1 MVMNPDDLLK
11 SLKQIQKGVRPSPV
25 AKTTTTTSPLGWKT
39 PTLKSGTTKAVGDV
53 ATTAAST
60 GPSGLK
66 GAALKVAAKTVGTV
80 FKPLIV
86 LDTPR
91 RAVISGIR
99 ETVDA
104 LDSDPNTTA
113 SWNDFKK
120 QTSDPVY
127 GFGTAFPMKGWA
139 GRAIGFVGDVALD
152 PITYATLGGA
162 VPAKAVVKGAYTAAG
177 KELTTRAALGGIK
190 NVTGRQGR
198 AALAKL
204 AKERLQTLVVNGKK
218 LTQSEINELVKDIA
232 ARGKSAMPGF
242 LKDDI
247 GIKGPGI
254 YYFGSRVKVPG
265 SGVVGDLLE
274 RGLTSTRL
282 ALVSNKF
289 KANPGQYV
297 QRLFTPDGT
306 FQAIP
311 VEPNT
316 IRNFRIGLA
325 NGTLSP
331 EQASMATEVLAA
343 ADVERL
349 AIADATEKATQGTMD
364 IVGDPKAERFKTSF
378 HNEIERGT
386 PPPLGDERYPLYQ
399 KIKNFFDTYG
409 NDIEMDAISTDP
421 DFPFRSREN
430 YFPHMESDQA
440 IKDRLQMGD
449 EAFDRQ
455 LGIERTI
462 SERQKLGSSF
472 RQRRFKAG
480 DIFFGHRL
488 KEEDLFIDRLNQMA
502 RNPGDELNP
511 FTKEK
516 FKAINYDYYETD
528 VVRVVEKYARQ
539 YANTKGYFAF
549 VNYLKQN
556 GPDFMQQLSRVVP
569 FEPDAAGSKAMVLP
583 KQLSDIGAKTSE
595 IVTRAEKAATQSA
608 TAVPVSVEPLRGAN
622 EMYKRLLEKIGRIK
636 NEGGIL
642 VPGGGIVRD
651 AYNLD
656 PIAIKRKALDE
667 LSEETGLAV
676 SELNK
681 ILEGSKTYVY
691 ETIVDEAVGGRNVV
705 GVLNGKTI
713 TIKEILAENP
723 GMSLDEIKNII
734 KREQVALMQSPTVG
748 TINAPAPAV
757 VAPSPALLVDETAP
771 PAAAV
776 LLSDIEPSMNEL
788 KTFIDNFASNFETL
802 PHVVVNMQE
811 TFNRLNAD
819 FVQMTRNAT
828 VEPEQLEKFADDM
841 AKFNRDNLGAFRM
854 NNDIPKKPVSEAVYP
869 KWYNESN
876 ERFNNIVGAVNGDN
890 KSAEKLNESLDY
902 LKVRIEAKLGE
913 TLPEEPKGRLVRGIS
928 GSKVTP
934 EMQAKI
940 SKSILE
946 EEKTIRSKRLNV
958 VSKIVQRWNAAREAV
973 DKANQ
978 VGVVSSKKVFPG
990 QAQLESGP
998 VKSFNTLND
1007 FQVID
1012 QVFTPD
1018 QRVAR
1023 AVEAGFEVENLVH
1036 FNESLIELKD
1046 YADEIKAANI
1056 GLSVTDEQ
1064 IVEVVTRHAR
1074 PLWRNATSALNKVE
1088 SQRLG
1093 LQTLRQ
1099 NGAIDVDVAVK
1110 QIDNIMGEIDTVG
1123 KFLRSNYKLDAFVDP
1138 KNVNKRNIVSLKDPS
1153 SSKITTRDIETYFN
1167 IQLGDAINNG
1177 VLNIKAQKY
1186 KTRIEFLE
1194 DSSKLGQDVKE
1205 VLFPVNKT
1213 KTFKQLSAEVESQP
1227 AVIKHN
1233 KEYKQGPVSVVQKQ
1247 RKTELEG
1254 LPNTMVR
1261 EFVGYLK
1268 NQKNRAEKFR
1278 ERIKN
1283 NIAPKAAAAQK
1294 DLDEFD
1300 IVHQEAI
1307 IGWTNDV
1314 LQALNPRVSPRQR
1327 TVPGYSIDGPLI
1339 EGYLRA
1345 KVRQHF
1351 PAQIGFYE
1359 EFVQENKTAFDF
1371 LASLAVADKTGPMT
1385 DFDFRI
1391 GIAMLQK
1398 EYIKQKGTG
1407 VFRQNAFTQIIE
1419 QFDNAGRPGIFSKPI
1434 DVTYEQF
1441 FDVVTHTLGVK
1452 FIDDVN
1458 LAVAPTRF
1466 DLMEKVA
1473 RQNEYASRLLSKAIV
1488 AEQEYLTAT
1497 PNNVFAKLRNQPLQ
1511 PKTIAEPTTNF
1522 GFRAKQIAMEESDF
1536 YPFAKSQEKRA
1547 NTLLAL
1553 KDLDADKI
1561 DWTLGGRTQ
1570 LMMKGQPFSIS
1581 PEKWALI
1588 VNTKNLSG
1596 LPGDEIDYILSWL
1609 REDNVK
1615 QIVLGEDFAKLG
1627 PNISDEEMLSRFV
1640 NHVYE
1645 TQPQAVASDIAK
1657 NSRAQ
1662 SINSVWN
1669 KADASKYLI
1678 EIDRLKQINRANAAA
1693 QQAQDPVRA
1702 IDSIVS
1708 ESQSLSKRRVEESVN
1723 IRQWADGYGTDTDDV
1738 LKELVETKK
1747 RMEEQF
1753 LSEFEPY
1760 TEATRPQRKL
1770 TGTGKPDEEYVR
1782 LKLQDV
1788 PESVLNGPLN
1798 ELNEYVF
1805 NLTGQAYGLIERFNL
1820 RVDALDGLFKATP
1833 DEVAQLSEQ
1842 RLLKEIEVL
1851 QTLKRNKI
1859 DTKATKGKI
1868 DDLIRQRRRILDTR
1882 DPQAAKDAAE
1892 AIAKDR
1898 AEMGPDWRNNL
1909 LSKPEQ
1915 AAMRQ
1920 QIDQI
1925 VNPVPDPEFIGAER
1939 IGEIGERF
1947 YQRAAEG
1954 PAGAAV
1960 IGEGTSPQMYQ
1971 QRLPDYETRYEYNPD
1986 TSYDQQPFKYG
1997 KPSTDLPLAEQRVTI
2012 TPQEIEETIRA
2023 NEMKTLAHNFDLLTQ
2038 NVSNQVKQAKL
2049 NSAPKGNAAKVAA
2062 DVNIVDTA
2070 ALEQIENAKQAL
2082 KNAQK
2087 TGAPTPTEDVLINI
2101 GVQQAE
2107 ILNTVADLPTETV
2120 EARVMDG
2127 LSGNMKP
2134 VSVVNAD
2141 GSVTQIPVPDAS
2153 TIVQQTLRDG
2163 WVRLSEYF
2171 PNIAVT
2177 KEFKE
2182 LWDNAKYLEDPRVI
2196 KELTRYIGGFT
2207 KFHKAYATL
2216 TPGFHIRNVIGNSF
2230 QYILAGGK
2238 IENLKPASKIYFDW
2252 ISAYKKGSTW
2262 EEFVGALDEV
2272 DRAAADTARN
2282 AMLGSGGG
2290 IYGDLFH
2297 EVIRGNKVYDNRVTR
2312 FSRKYGQMSD
2322 NMSRFILG
2330 FDSAKQ
2336 GMDAGTAAA
2345 RVRKFYFDYED
2356 LSQADR
2362 LMKQF
2367 IPFWIWSSRN
2377 LPLQLENM
2385 WLNPKPYAIYNS
2397 FVRNIRDKEAEEYQ
2411 PLPSFLQEV
2420 EAFQLPGVDAYA
2432 APDLNFTRIQQ
2443 QLSQLANPKKFGT
2456 NLNPVFRLPVEQVI
2470 GQNLYNDK
2478 AIESTQDRLMNLLQG
2493 LVVPVATG
2501 DRLLNS
2507 YGDAKI
2513 NAWLGFFGSPIR
2525 KRKAE

>member
-11 SLKQIQKGVRPSPV
+11 SLKQIQKGVRSSPV
-25 AKTTTTTSPLGWKT
+25 AKTTTTTTPSGWKT
-39 PTLKSGTTKAVGDV
+39 PTIKSAATKAVGDV
-53 ATTAAST
+53 ATTTAST

-80 FKPLIV
+80 LKPLIV

-113 SWNDFKK
+113 SWSDFKK

-162 VPAKAVVKGAYTAAG
+162 VPAKAVLKGTLTAAG
-177 KELTTRAALGGIK
+177 KPMLTREALGGIK
-190 NVTGRQGR
+190 NITGRQGR

-204 AKERLQTLVVNGKK
+204 SKDRLQTLVVNGKK
-218 LTQSEINELVKDIA
+218 LTQSEINGIVKDVA

-297 QRLFTPDGT
+297 QKLFTPDGT

-316 IRNFRIGLA
+316 VRNFRIGLA

-331 EQASMATEVLAA
+331 EQASMATEVLAG
-343 ADVERL
+343 ADFERL
-349 AIADATEKATQGTMD
+349 AIAKATEDVTQGTMD
-364 IVGDPKAERFKTSF
+364 IVGDPKAQRFKTSF

-386 PPPLGDERYPLYQ
+386 PPQLGDERYPLYQ
-399 KIKNFFDTYG
+399 KIKNFFDTYA
-409 NDIEMDAISTDP
+409 DDVEMDAIELDP
-421 DFPFRSREN
+421 DFPFRKKEN
-430 YFPHMESDQA
+430 YFPHMESDEA

-449 EAFDRQ
+449 EAFDKQ
-455 LGIERTI
+455 LGIERVM

-488 KEEDLFIDRLNQMA
+488 KEEDLFIDRMNEMA
-502 RNPGDELNP
+502 RKPGDELNP

-516 FKAINYDYYETD
+516 FKPINYDYYETD

-549 VNYLKQN
+549 VRYLKQN
-556 GPDFMQQLSRVVP
+556 GPDFMAQLSRVVP
-569 FEPDAAGSKAMVLP
+569 FEPDAAGSKAMLLP
-583 KQLSDIGAKTSE
+583 KQLSDIGTKTGE
-595 IVTRAEKAATQSA
+595 IVTKAEKAATQSA
-608 TAVPVSVEPLRGAN
+608 TAVPVSVAP
-622 EMYKRLLEKIGRIK
+622 
-636 NEGGIL
+636 
-642 VPGGGIVRD
+642 
-651 AYNLD
+651 
-656 PIAIKRKALDE
+656 
-667 LSEETGLAV
+667 
-676 SELNK
+676 
-681 ILEGSKTYVY
+681 
-691 ETIVDEAVGGRNVV
+691 TIVPA
-705 GVLNGKTI
+705 T
-713 TIKEILAENP
+713 
-723 GMSLDEIKNII
+723 
-734 KREQVALMQSPTVG
+734 
-748 TINAPAPAV
+748 PAPAI

-788 KTFIDNFASNFETL
+788 KTFIDNFANNFETL
-802 PHVVVNMQE
+802 PHVVINMQE

-854 NNDIPKKPVSEAVYP
+854 NNDIPKKPISEAVYP
-869 KWYNESN
+869 KWYNENN
-876 ERFNNIVGAVNGDN
+876 ERFNNIVGAVNGD
-890 KSAEKLNESLDY
+890 SGAAEKLNESFDY

-913 TLPEEPKGRLVRGIS
+913 TMPEEPKGKLVRGIS

-934 EMQAKI
+934 EIRKKMSQ
-940 SKSILE
+940 SILD
-946 EEKTIRSKRLNV
+946 EEKRVRQGRLNV
-958 VSKIVQRWNAAREAV
+958 VSKIVQRWNSAKEAV

-990 QAQLESGP
+990 QAQVESGP
-998 VKSFNTLND
+998 VKSFNTLNN

-1046 YADEIKAANI
+1046 YADQIKATNI

-1074 PLWRNATSALNKVE
+1074 PLWRNATSALNRVE
-1088 SQRLG
+1088 TQRLG
-1093 LQTLRQ
+1093 LLTLRQ
-1099 NGAIDVDVAVK
+1099 NGVIDVDEAIK
-1110 QIDNIMGEIDTVG
+1110 QIDNIVGEKDAVG
-1123 KFLRSNYKLDAFVDP
+1123 KLLRSNYKLDAFVDP
-1138 KNVNKRNIVSLKDPS
+1138 KEVNKRNIVSLKDPS
-1153 SSKITTRDIETYFN
+1153 SPKATQRDIELYLKL
-1167 IQLGDAINNG
+1167 QLGSGIENG
-1177 VLNIKAQKY
+1177 ILDIKAQKY

-1213 KTFKQLSAEVESQP
+1213 KTFKQLSAEVEGQP
-1227 AVIKHN
+1227 AVVKHN
-1233 KEYKQGPVSVVQKQ
+1233 KEYKEGPVSAVQKQ
-1247 RKTELEG
+1247 RKTELDG
-1254 LPNTMVR
+1254 LPKTMVTD
-1261 EFVGYLK
+1261 FVSYLK
-1268 NQKNRAEKFR
+1268 NQKSRAEKFR

-1294 DLDEFD
+1294 DLDEFNA
-1300 IVHQEAI
+1300 IHEEAI

-1314 LQALNPRVSPRQR
+1314 LLALSPSVSPRQR
-1327 TVPGYSIDGPLI
+1327 SIILGDVIDGPLI

-1345 KVRQHF
+1345 KVREHF

-1371 LASLAVADKTGPMT
+1371 LASLAVNDKTGPMT

-1391 GIAMLQK
+1391 GVAMLQK

-1407 VFRQNAFTQIIE
+1407 VFRQNVFTQIIE
-1419 QFDNAGRPGIFSKPI
+1419 QFDSAGRPGVFSKPI
-1434 DVTYEQF
+1434 DITYEQF

-1452 FIDDVN
+1452 FMDDVN

-1497 PNNVFAKLRNQPLQ
+1497 PNNVFAKFRNQPLQ
-1511 PKTIAEPTTNF
+1511 PKTISEPTTNF

-1553 KDLDADKI
+1553 KDLDADKV

-1570 LMMKGQPFSIS
+1570 LVMKGQPFSVS

-1588 VNTKNLSG
+1588 INTKNLSG

-1609 REDNVK
+1609 RDDNVK

-1627 PNISDEEMLSRFV
+1627 SNISDEEMLSRFV
-1640 NHVYE
+1640 NHVYK
-1645 TQPQAVASDIAK
+1645 TQPQAVASDAARG
-1657 NSRAQ
+1657 SRAQ
-1662 SINSVWN
+1662 SINSVWG
-1669 KADASKYLI
+1669 KSDASKYLI
-1678 EIDRLKQINRANAAA
+1678 EIDRLKQINQANAAA
-1693 QQAQDPVRA
+1693 QQAQDPVRV

-1708 ESQSLSKRRVEESVN
+1708 ESQSLSRRRVEEVVN
-1723 IRQWADGYGTDTDDV
+1723 VRQWADGYGTDTDDV

-1747 RMEEQF
+1747 QMEEQF
-1753 LSEFEPY
+1753 LREFEPY
-1760 TEATRPQRKL
+1760 TEINRPQRKSSVSAA
-1770 TGTGKPDEEYVR
+1770 GPDEEYLR
-1782 LKLQDV
+1782 LRLQDV
-1788 PESVLNGPLN
+1788 PESVLNGPLD
-1798 ELNEYVF
+1798 ELNQYMF

-1820 RVDALDGLFKATP
+1820 RIDALDGLFTATP

-1882 DPQAAKDAAE
+1882 DPQAAEDAAE

-1920 QIDQI
+1920 QVDRM
-1925 VNPVPDPEFIGAER
+1925 VSPVSDPEFIGAER
-1939 IGEIGERF
+1939 VGEIGDRF
-1947 YQRAAEG
+1947 YERATEG
-1954 PAGAAV
+1954 PAGRNV

-1971 QRLPDYETRYEYNPD
+1971 QRLPDYEIRYEYNPD
-1986 TSYDQQPFKYG
+1986 VNYDQQPFKYG
-1997 KPSTDLPLAEQRVTI
+1997 KPSTEPPLAEQRVVI
-2012 TPQEIEETIRA
+2012 TPQEIEETIQA
-2023 NEMKTLAHNFDLLTQ
+2023 NESKTFAHNFNLLTQ
-2038 NVSNQVKQAKL
+2038 NISSQVKQAKL

-2082 KNAQK
+2082 KSAQK

-2101 GVQQAE
+2101 GIQQAE

-2120 EARVMDG
+2120 EARLMDG

-2141 GSVTQIPVPDAS
+2141 GSVTEIPVPDAA
-2153 TIVQQTLRDG
+2153 TIVQQTLQDG

-2216 TPGFHIRNVIGNSF
+2216 TPGFHVRNIIGNSF

-2262 EEFVGALDEV
+2262 EEFVGGLDEI
-2272 DRAAADTARN
+2272 DRVAADTARN

-2297 EVIRGNKVYDNRVTR
+2297 EVIRGNKIYDNRVTR

-2336 GMDAGTAAA
+2336 GMDAGTATA

-2367 IPFWIWSSRN
+2367 VPFWIWSSRN

-2420 EAFQLPGVDAYA
+2420 EAFQLPGVGAYA

-2478 AIESTQDRLMNLLQG
+2478 AIESTQDRLVNLLQG

-2513 NAWLGFFGSPIR
+2513 NAWLGFFGSPVR

>member
-1 MVMNPDDLLK
+1 MNPDDLLK

-25 AKTTTTTSPLGWKT
+25 AKTTTTTSPSGWKT
-39 PTLKSGTTKAVGDV
+39 PTLKSGATKAVGDV
-53 ATTAAST
+53 ATTTAST
-60 GPSGLK
+60 EPSGLK

-80 FKPLIV
+80 LKPLIV

-204 AKERLQTLVVNGKK
+204 SKERLQTLVVNGKK
-218 LTQSEINELVKDIA
+218 LTQGEINGIVKDVA

-289 KANPGQYV
+289 KASPGQYV

-343 ADVERL
+343 ADIERL

-488 KEEDLFIDRLNQMA
+488 KEEDLFIDRMNQMA

-608 TAVPVSVEPLRGAN
+608 TAVPVSVTP
-622 EMYKRLLEKIGRIK
+622 
-636 NEGGIL
+636 
-642 VPGGGIVRD
+642 
-651 AYNLD
+651 
-656 PIAIKRKALDE
+656 
-667 LSEETGLAV
+667 
-676 SELNK
+676 
-681 ILEGSKTYVY
+681 
-691 ETIVDEAVGGRNVV
+691 TIV
-705 GVLNGKTI
+705 
-713 TIKEILAENP
+713 
-723 GMSLDEIKNII
+723 
-734 KREQVALMQSPTVG
+734 PT
-748 TINAPAPAV
+748 APAPAV

-802 PHVVVNMQE
+802 PHVVINMQE

-876 ERFNNIVGAVNGDN
+876 ERFDNIVGAVNGDN
-890 KSAEKLNESLDY
+890 KSAEKLNDSLDY

-913 TLPEEPKGRLVRGIS
+913 TLPEESKGRLVRGIS

-940 SKSILE
+940 SKSILD
-946 EEKTIRSKRLNV
+946 EEKAVRSKRLNV
-958 VSKIVQRWNAAREAV
+958 VSKIVQRWNAAKEAV
-973 DKANQ
+973 DKASQ

-998 VKSFNTLND
+998 VKSFNALND

-1099 NGAIDVDVAVK
+1099 NGAIDVDEAVK
-1110 QIDNIMGEIDTVG
+1110 QINNIMGEIDVVG

-1153 SSKITTRDIETYFN
+1153 SSKITTRDIETYFK
-1167 IQLGDAINNG
+1167 IQLGDAINTG
-1177 VLNIKAQKY
+1177 VLDIKAQKY

-1268 NQKNRAEKFR
+1268 NQKSRAEKFR

-1283 NIAPKAAAAQK
+1283 SIAPKAAAAQK

-1300 IVHQEAI
+1300 LIHQEAI
-1307 IGWTNDV
+1307 IGWTDDV
-1314 LQALNPRVSPRQR
+1314 LQALNPRISPRQR
-1327 TVPGYSIDGPLI
+1327 VVPGYFIDGPLI

-1391 GIAMLQK
+1391 GVAMLQK

-1419 QFDNAGRPGIFSKPI
+1419 QFDSAGRPGIFSKPI

-1570 LMMKGQPFSIS
+1570 LVMKGQPFSIS

-1615 QIVLGEDFAKLG
+1615 QIVLGKDFAKLG

-1669 KADASKYLI
+1669 KADASKYLV

-1708 ESQSLSKRRVEESVN
+1708 ESQYLSKRRVEESVN

-1747 RMEEQF
+1747 QMEEQF

-1782 LKLQDV
+1782 LRLQDV

-1798 ELNEYVF
+1798 ELNDYMF

-1820 RVDALDGLFKATP
+1820 RVDALDGLFRATP

-1925 VNPVPDPEFIGAER
+1925 VNPVSDPEFIGAER

-1971 QRLPDYETRYEYNPD
+1971 QRLPDYEIRYEYNPD

-2062 DVNIVDTA
+2062 DVNVVDTA

-2127 LSGNMKP
+2127 LSGNIKP

-2153 TIVQQTLRDG
+2153 TMVQQTLRDG

-2216 TPGFHIRNVIGNSF
+2216 TPGFHIRNIIGNSF

-2297 EVIRGNKVYDNRVTR
+2297 EVIRGNKIYDNRVTR

>member
-25 AKTTTTTSPLGWKT
+25 AKTTTTASSSGWKT
-39 PTLKSGTTKAVGDV
+39 PTIKSATTKAVGDV

-80 FKPLIV
+80 LKPLIV

-120 QTSDPVY
+120 QSLDPVY

-162 VPAKAVVKGAYTAAG
+162 VPAKAVLKGTLTAAG
-177 KELTTRAALGGIK
+177 KPMLTREALGGIK

-204 AKERLQTLVVNGKK
+204 SKERLQTLVVNGKK
-218 LTQSEINELVKDIA
+218 LTQGEINGIVKDVA

-247 GIKGPGI
+247 GIRGPGI
-254 YYFGSRVKVPG
+254 YYFGSRVKLPG

-297 QRLFTPDGT
+297 QKLFTPDGT

-349 AIADATEKATQGTMD
+349 AIADATEKVTQGTMD
-364 IVGDPKAERFKTSF
+364 IVGDPKAQRFKTSF

-386 PPPLGDERYPLYQ
+386 PPQLGDERYPLYQ

-409 NDIEMDAISTDP
+409 NDVEVDAINTDP
-421 DFPFRSREN
+421 DFPFRSRQN

-472 RQRRFKAG
+472 RQRRFRAG

-488 KEEDLFIDRLNQMA
+488 KEEDLFIDRMNQMA

-556 GPDFMQQLSRVVP
+556 GPDFMAQLSRVVP

-608 TAVPVSVEPLRGAN
+608 TAVPVSVEP
-622 EMYKRLLEKIGRIK
+622 
-636 NEGGIL
+636 
-642 VPGGGIVRD
+642 
-651 AYNLD
+651 
-656 PIAIKRKALDE
+656 
-667 LSEETGLAV
+667 
-676 SELNK
+676 
-681 ILEGSKTYVY
+681 
-691 ETIVDEAVGGRNVV
+691 TI
-705 GVLNGKTI
+705 I
-713 TIKEILAENP
+713 
-723 GMSLDEIKNII
+723 
-734 KREQVALMQSPTVG
+734 PT
-748 TINAPAPAV
+748 TPAPAII
-757 VAPSPALLVDETAP
+757 APSPALLVDETAP

-854 NNDIPKKPVSEAVYP
+854 NNDIPKKPISEAVYP
-869 KWYNESN
+869 RWYNESN
-876 ERFNNIVGAVNGDN
+876 ERFDNIVGAVNGDN
-890 KSAEKLNESLDY
+890 KSAEKLNDSLGY

-913 TLPEEPKGRLVRGIS
+913 RLPEERKGKLIRGIS

-934 EMQAKI
+934 EMKLKI
-940 SKSILE
+940 SKSMVDE
-946 EEKTIRSKRLNV
+946 EEDIRGKRLNV
-958 VSKIVQRWNAAREAV
+958 VSKIVQRWNAATEAV
-973 DKANQ
+973 DKASQ

-990 QAQLESGP
+990 QAQVESGP
-998 VKSFNTLND
+998 VKSFDALND

-1046 YADEIKAANI
+1046 YADQIKATNI

-1074 PLWRNATSALNKVE
+1074 PLWRNATFALNKVE

-1099 NGAIDVDVAVK
+1099 NSAINVDEAVK
-1110 QIDNIMGEIDTVG
+1110 QIDNIMGEADAVG
-1123 KFLRSNYKLDAFVDP
+1123 KLLRSNYKLDAFVDP

-1167 IQLGDAINNG
+1167 MQLGDAINNG

-1247 RKTELEG
+1247 RKTELDG

-1268 NQKNRAEKFR
+1268 NQKSRAEKFR

-1283 NIAPKAAAAQK
+1283 SIAPKAAAAQK

-1300 IVHQEAI
+1300 LIHQEAI

-1314 LQALNPRVSPRQR
+1314 LQALNPSVSPRQR
-1327 TVPGYSIDGPLI
+1327 TVPGYYIDGPLI

-1407 VFRQNAFTQIIE
+1407 VFKQNAFTQIIE
-1419 QFDNAGRPGIFSKPI
+1419 QFDSAGRPGVFSKPI

-1488 AEQEYLTAT
+1488 AEREYLTAT

-1511 PKTIAEPTTNF
+1511 PKTIVEPTTNF
-1522 GFRAKQIAMEESDF
+1522 GYRAKQIAMEESDF

-1645 TQPQAVASDIAK
+1645 TQPQAVASDVAK

-1662 SINSVWN
+1662 SINSVWG

-1760 TEATRPQRKL
+1760 TEITRPQRKL
-1770 TGTGKPDEEYVR
+1770 TGTNKPDEEYVR
-1782 LKLQDV
+1782 LRLQDV
-1788 PESVLNGPLN
+1788 PESVLNGPLD
-1798 ELNEYVF
+1798 ELNQYMF

-1820 RVDALDGLFKATP
+1820 RVDALDGLFRATP
-1833 DEVAQLSEQ
+1833 DEVSQLSEQ

-1868 DDLIRQRRRILDTR
+1868 DGLIRQRRRILDTR
-1882 DPQAAKDAAE
+1882 DPQAARDAAE

-1925 VNPVPDPEFIGAER
+1925 VSPVSDPEFIGAER

-1947 YQRAAEG
+1947 YERATEG

-1971 QRLPDYETRYEYNPD
+1971 QRLPDYEIRYEYNPD

-1997 KPSTDLPLAEQRVTI
+1997 KPSTDLPLAEQRVSI
-2012 TPQEIEETIRA
+2012 TPQEIEETIQA
-2023 NEMKTLAHNFDLLTQ
+2023 NEAKTLAHNFDLLTQ
-2038 NVSNQVKQAKL
+2038 SVSNQVKQAKL

-2062 DVNIVDTA
+2062 DVNVVDTA

-2120 EARVMDG
+2120 EARLMDG

-2216 TPGFHIRNVIGNSF
+2216 TPGFHIRNIIGNSF

-2262 EEFVGALDEV
+2262 EEFVGGLDEV
-2272 DRAAADTARN
+2272 DRVAADTARN

-2336 GMDAGTAAA
+2336 GMDAGTATA

-2397 FVRNIRDKEAEEYQ
+2397 FVRNIRDKEAEEYE

-2420 EAFQLPGVDAYA
+2420 EAFQLPGVGAYA

-2478 AIESTQDRLMNLLQG
+2478 AIESTQDRLVNLLQG

>member
-25 AKTTTTTSPLGWKT
+25 AKTTTPTTPSGWKT
-39 PTLKSGTTKAVGDV
+39 PTIKSTTTKAVGDV

-80 FKPLIV
+80 LKPLIV

-120 QTSDPVY
+120 QSLDPVY

-139 GRAIGFVGDVALD
+139 GRAIGFVGDVLLD
-152 PITYATLGGA
+152 PVTYATLGGA
-162 VPAKAVVKGAYTAAG
+162 VPAKAVLKGTLTAAG
-177 KELTTRAALGGIK
+177 KPMLTREALGGIK

-204 AKERLQTLVVNGKK
+204 SKDRLQTLVVNGKK
-218 LTQSEINELVKDIA
+218 LTQNEINGIVKDVA

-254 YYFGSRVKVPG
+254 YYFGSRVKLPG

-274 RGLTSTRL
+274 RGLTSSRL

-289 KANPGQYV
+289 KASPGQYV
-297 QRLFTPDGT
+297 QKLFTPDGT
-306 FQAIP
+306 FQAVPI
-311 VEPNT
+311 EPNA

-331 EQASMATEVLAA
+331 EQASMATEVLAG
-343 ADVERL
+343 ADFERL
-349 AIADATEKATQGTMD
+349 AIAGATENVTQGTMD
-364 IVGDPKAERFKTSF
+364 IVGDPKAQRFKTSF

-386 PPPLGDERYPLYQ
+386 PPQLGDERYPLYQ
-399 KIKNFFDTYG
+399 KIKNFFDTYA
-409 NDIEMDAISTDP
+409 DDVERDAVELDP
-421 DFPFRSREN
+421 DFPFRKKEN

-449 EAFDRQ
+449 EAFDKQ
-455 LGIERTI
+455 LGIERAI

-472 RQRRFKAG
+472 RQRRFRAG
-480 DIFFGHRL
+480 DIFFGYRL
-488 KEEDLFIDRLNQMA
+488 KEEDLFIDRMNQMA
-502 RNPGDELNP
+502 RSPGDELNP

-516 FKAINYDYYETD
+516 FKPINYDYYETD

-549 VNYLKQN
+549 VRYLKQN
-556 GPDFMQQLSRVVP
+556 GPDFMAQLSRVVP
-569 FEPDAAGSKAMVLP
+569 FEPDAAGSKAMLLP
-583 KQLSDIGAKTSE
+583 KQLSDIGAKTGE
-595 IVTRAEKAATQSA
+595 IVTKAEKAATQSA
-608 TAVPVSVEPLRGAN
+608 TAVPVSVAP
-622 EMYKRLLEKIGRIK
+622 
-636 NEGGIL
+636 
-642 VPGGGIVRD
+642 
-651 AYNLD
+651 
-656 PIAIKRKALDE
+656 
-667 LSEETGLAV
+667 
-676 SELNK
+676 
-681 ILEGSKTYVY
+681 
-691 ETIVDEAVGGRNVV
+691 TIVPA
-705 GVLNGKTI
+705 
-713 TIKEILAENP
+713 
-723 GMSLDEIKNII
+723 
-734 KREQVALMQSPTVG
+734 
-748 TINAPAPAV
+748 APAPAIV
-757 VAPSPALLVDETAP
+757 VPSPALLVDETAP

-802 PHVVVNMQE
+802 PHVVINMQE

-854 NNDIPKKPVSEAVYP
+854 NNDIPKKPISEAVYP

-890 KSAEKLNESLDY
+890 KSAEKLNDSLDY

-913 TLPEEPKGRLVRGIS
+913 TLPEESKGKLVRGIS

-946 EEKTIRSKRLNV
+946 EEKGVRRKRLDV
-958 VSKIVQRWNAAREAV
+958 VSKIVQRWNAAKEAV

-990 QAQLESGP
+990 QAQAESGP
-998 VKSFNTLND
+998 VKSFNALND

-1046 YADEIKAANI
+1046 YADQIKATNI

-1074 PLWRNATSALNKVE
+1074 PLWRNATSALNRVE
-1088 SQRLG
+1088 TQRLG

-1099 NGAIDVDVAVK
+1099 NGAINIDEAIK
-1110 QIDNIMGEIDTVG
+1110 QIDNIVGEKDAVG
-1123 KFLRSNYKLDAFVDP
+1123 KLLRSNYKLDAFVDP
-1138 KNVNKRNIVSLKDPS
+1138 KQVNKRNIASLKDPS
-1153 SSKITTRDIETYFN
+1153 SPKVTQQDIDLYFN
-1167 IQLGDAINNG
+1167 IQLGNSINNG

-1213 KTFKQLSAEVESQP
+1213 KTFKQLSTEVEGQP
-1227 AVIKHN
+1227 IVIKHN

-1247 RKTELEG
+1247 RKTELDG
-1254 LPNTMVR
+1254 LPNTMVK

-1268 NQKNRAEKFR
+1268 NQKSRAEKFR

-1294 DLDEFD
+1294 DLDEFN
-1300 IVHQEAI
+1300 IIHEEAI
-1307 IGWTNDV
+1307 IGWKNDV
-1314 LQALNPRVSPRQR
+1314 LFALNPNISPGSR
-1327 TVPGYSIDGPLI
+1327 TIPGYVIDGPLI

-1345 KVRQHF
+1345 KVREHF
-1351 PAQIGFYE
+1351 PTQIGFYE
-1359 EFVQENKTAFDF
+1359 DFVQENKTAFDF
-1371 LASLAVADKTGPMT
+1371 LASLAVNDKTGPMT

-1407 VFRQNAFTQIIE
+1407 VFRQNVFTRIIE
-1419 QFDNAGRPGIFSKPI
+1419 QFETTTKPVN
-1434 DVTYEQF
+1434 VTYEQF
-1441 FDVVTHTLGVK
+1441 FDVVTQTLGIK
-1452 FIDDVN
+1452 LMDDVN
-1458 LAVAPTRF
+1458 LAVASTRF
-1466 DLMEKVA
+1466 DLIEKVA

-1497 PNNVFAKLRNQPLQ
+1497 PNNVFAKFRNQPLQ
-1511 PKTIAEPTTNF
+1511 PKTISEPTTNF

-1553 KDLDADKI
+1553 KDLDADKV

-1570 LMMKGQPFSIS
+1570 LTAKGQPFSIS

-1609 REDNVK
+1609 RDNNVK

-1627 PNISDEEMLSRFV
+1627 SNISDEEMLSRFV

-1645 TQPQAVASDIAK
+1645 TQPQAVASDAAR

-1662 SINSVWN
+1662 SINSVWG

-1678 EIDRLKQINRANAAA
+1678 EIDRLKQINRTNAAT
-1693 QQAQDPVRA
+1693 QQAQDPVRV

-1708 ESQSLSKRRVEESVN
+1708 ESQSLSKRRAEEIVN
-1723 IRQWADGYGTDTDDV
+1723 VRQWADGYGANTDDV
-1738 LKELVETKK
+1738 LKELVEQKR

-1760 TEATRPQRKL
+1760 TQINRPQRKSSVSAA
-1770 TGTGKPDEEYVR
+1770 GPDEEYLR
-1782 LKLQDV
+1782 LRLLDV
-1788 PESVLNGPLN
+1788 PESVLNGSLD
-1798 ELNEYVF
+1798 ELNQYMF
-1805 NLTGQAYGLIERFNL
+1805 NLTGQVYGLIERFNL
-1820 RVDALDGLFKATP
+1820 RVDALDGLFKASP

-1851 QTLKRNKI
+1851 QTLKQNKI

-1868 DDLIRQRRRILDTR
+1868 NDLLRQRRRILDTR
-1882 DPQAAKDAAE
+1882 DPQAAQDAAE

-1909 LSKPEQ
+1909 LGKPEQ

-1920 QIDQI
+1920 QVDRMVSPISE
-1925 VNPVPDPEFIGAER
+1925 PEFVGSER
-1939 IGEIGERF
+1939 VGEIGDRF
-1947 YQRAAEG
+1947 YERATEG
-1954 PAGAAV
+1954 PAGRNV
-1960 IGEGTSPQMYQ
+1960 VGEGTAAQMYQ
-1971 QRLPDYETRYEYNPD
+1971 QRLPNYEIRYEYNPD
-1986 TSYDQQPFKYG
+1986 VNYDQQPFKYG
-1997 KPSTDLPLAEQRVTI
+1997 KPSTEPPLAEQRVVI
-2012 TPQEIEETIRA
+2012 TPQEIEETIQA
-2023 NEMKTLAHNFDLLTQ
+2023 NETKILAHNFNLLTQ
-2038 NVSNQVKQAKL
+2038 DISNQVKQAKL

-2062 DVNIVDTA
+2062 DVNVVDTA

-2120 EARVMDG
+2120 EARLMDG

-2141 GSVTQIPVPDAS
+2141 GSITEIPVPDAA

-2182 LWDNAKYLEDPRVI
+2182 LWDNAKYLEDPRVV

-2216 TPGFHIRNVIGNSF
+2216 TPGFHIRNIIGNSF

-2262 EEFVGALDEV
+2262 EEFVGGLNELDRV
-2272 DRAAADTARN
+2272 AADTARN

-2336 GMDAGTAAA
+2336 GMDAGTATA

-2420 EAFQLPGVDAYA
+2420 EAFQLPGVGAYA

-2478 AIESTQDRLMNLLQG
+2478 AIESTQDRLVNLLQG

>member
-11 SLKQIQKGVRPSPV
+11 SLKQIQKGVRPSSV
-25 AKTTTTTSPLGWKT
+25 VKTTTTTSPSGWKL
-39 PTLKSGTTKAVGDV
+39 PNIKSGTTTVAGDV
-53 ATTAAST
+53 SGTIEPVKS
-60 GPSGLK
+60 SGLK
-66 GAALKVAAKTVGTV
+66 GAALNVAAKTVGTV
-80 FKPLIV
+80 LKPLIFI
-86 LDTPR
+86 DTPR

-120 QTSDPVY
+120 QTSDSSY

-152 PITYATLGGA
+152 PLTYATLGGA
-162 VPAKAVVKGAYTAAG
+162 VPAKAVVKGAFTAAG
-177 KELTTRAALGGIK
+177 KPLLTREALGGIK
-190 NVTGRQGR
+190 NITGRQGR

-204 AKERLQTLVVNGKK
+204 SKERLQTLVVNGKK
-218 LTQSEINELVKDIA
+218 LAQGEIDDIVKNVA
-232 ARGKSAMPGF
+232 SKGKSAMPGF
-242 LKDDI
+242 LKDEI

-297 QRLFTPDGT
+297 QKLFTPDGT
-306 FQAIP
+306 FQALP
-311 VEPNT
+311 LESGT
-316 IRNFRIGLA
+316 IRKFRIGLA

-331 EQASMATEVLAA
+331 TEASMATEVLAG
-343 ADVERL
+343 ADAERL
-349 AIADATEKATQGTMD
+349 AIAKSTENITQGTMD
-364 IVGDPKAERFKTSF
+364 IVGDPKAQRFKTSF
-378 HNEIERGT
+378 HDDIERGLA
-386 PPPLGDERYPLYQ
+386 PQPGDERYPLYQ

-409 NDIEMDAISTDP
+409 DDVERDAIDVDP
-421 DFPFRSREN
+421 DFPFQQKNN

-440 IKDRLQMGD
+440 IKDRLQIGD
-449 EAFDRQ
+449 EAFDKQ
-455 LGIERTI
+455 LGLERTI

-480 DIFFGHRL
+480 DIFFGYRL
-488 KEEDLFIDRLNQMA
+488 KEEDLFIDRMNQMA
-502 RNPGDELNP
+502 RNPGEELNP

-516 FKAINYDYYETD
+516 FQAVNYDYYETD
-528 VVRVVEKYARQ
+528 VTRVVEKYARQ

-549 VNYLKQN
+549 VRYLKNN
-556 GPDFMQQLSRVVP
+556 GPDFMQQLSRVIP
-569 FEPDAAGSKAMVLP
+569 FEPDAAGSKAMLLP
-583 KQLSDIGAKTSE
+583 RQLSDIGAKTGE
-595 IVTRAEKAATQSA
+595 IVTDMERAATQSA
-608 TAVPVSVEPLRGAN
+608 TAVPVSVAP
-622 EMYKRLLEKIGRIK
+622 
-636 NEGGIL
+636 
-642 VPGGGIVRD
+642 
-651 AYNLD
+651 
-656 PIAIKRKALDE
+656 
-667 LSEETGLAV
+667 
-676 SELNK
+676 
-681 ILEGSKTYVY
+681 
-691 ETIVDEAVGGRNVV
+691 TI
-705 GVLNGKTI
+705 I
-713 TIKEILAENP
+713 
-723 GMSLDEIKNII
+723 
-734 KREQVALMQSPTVG
+734 PT
-748 TINAPAPAV
+748 TPAPAV
-757 VAPSPALLVDETAP
+757 VVPSPALVVDETAAP
-771 PAAAV
+771 DAAV
-776 LLSDIEPSMNEL
+776 LLGNIEPKMNEL

-802 PHVVVNMQE
+802 PHVVGNMQE

-819 FVQMTRNAT
+819 FVQMARNAT
-828 VEPEQLEKFADDM
+828 IEPERLEKFADDM
-841 AKFNRDNLGAFRM
+841 AKFNRDNLATFRM
-854 NNDIPKKPVSEAVYP
+854 NNDIPKKPISEAVYP

-876 ERFNNIVGAVNGDN
+876 ERLNNIIGAVNGDN
-890 KSAEKLNESLDY
+890 KAAEKLNESLDY
-902 LKVRIEAKLGE
+902 VKVRIESKLGE
-913 TLPEEPKGRLVRGIS
+913 VMPGEPKPRLVRGVS

-934 EMQAKI
+934 EMQQKI
-940 SKSILE
+940 SQSVLD
-946 EEKTIRSKRLNV
+946 EEKNIRQGRLGV
-958 VSKIVQRWNAAREAV
+958 VSKVVRRWNAAKEAV
-973 DKANQ
+973 EKANQ
-978 VGVVSSKKVFPG
+978 VGVVSSKKIFPG
-990 QAQLESGP
+990 QAQAESGP
-998 VKSFNTLND
+998 VKSFDALNN

-1012 QVFTPD
+1012 QIFTPD

-1064 IVEVVTRHAR
+1064 IIEVVTKHAR
-1074 PLWRNATSALNKVE
+1074 PLWRNATLALNKTE

-1093 LQTLRQ
+1093 LETLRQ
-1099 NGAIDVDVAVK
+1099 NNVINVDEAVK
-1110 QIDNIMGEIDTVG
+1110 QIDNIVGEKDAVG

-1138 KNVNKRNIVSLKDPS
+1138 ENVNKKSILSLKDPS
-1153 SSKITTRDIETYFN
+1153 SPKATQRDIELYLRL
-1167 IQLGDAINNG
+1167 QLGDGLQDG
-1177 VLNIKAQKY
+1177 VLGVKAQKY

-1205 VLFPVNKT
+1205 VLFPVNRT
-1213 KTFKQLSAEVESQP
+1213 KTFKQLSVEVESQP

-1233 KEYKQGPVSVVQKQ
+1233 KEYKQGPTNVLQRQ
-1247 RKTELEG
+1247 RKTELDG
-1254 LPNTMVR
+1254 LPNTMTK
-1261 EFVGYLK
+1261 EFVNYLK
-1268 NQKNRAEKFR
+1268 TQKSRAEKFR

-1283 NIAPKAAAAQK
+1283 SIVPKAAAAQK
-1294 DLDEFD
+1294 DLDEFNT
-1300 IVHQEAI
+1300 VHEEAI
-1307 IGWTNDV
+1307 IKWTDDV

-1327 TVPGYSIDGPLI
+1327 VVPGYNIDGPLI
-1339 EGYLRA
+1339 EGYLRT
-1345 KVRQHF
+1345 KVKQHF
-1351 PAQIGFYE
+1351 PTQIGFYE

-1371 LASLAVADKTGPMT
+1371 LANLAVTDKTGPMS

-1391 GIAMLQK
+1391 GVAMLQK
-1398 EYIKQKGTG
+1398 EYIKQRGSG
-1407 VFRQNAFTQIIE
+1407 VFKQNTFTQIIE
-1419 QFDNAGRPGIFSKPI
+1419 QFDSAGRPGIFSKPI

-1441 FDVVTHTLGVK
+1441 FDTVTHTLGVK

-1458 LAVAPTRF
+1458 LAVASTRF

-1511 PKTIAEPTTNF
+1511 PKTISEPTTNF

-1570 LMMKGQPFSIS
+1570 LLVQGQPLNIA
-1581 PEKWALI
+1581 PEKWSLI

-1596 LPGDEIDYILSWL
+1596 LSGDEIDYVLSWL
-1609 REDNVK
+1609 RQEDVK
-1615 QIVLGEDFAKLG
+1615 QIVLGKDYGKLG
-1627 PNISDEEMLSRFV
+1627 SGVTDEEMLNKFV
-1640 NHVYE
+1640 NYVYK
-1645 TQPQAVASDIAK
+1645 TQPQAVASDVAR
-1657 NSRAQ
+1657 NARTQ
-1662 SINSVWN
+1662 SIESVWG
-1669 KADASKYLI
+1669 KTDASKYLS
-1678 EIDRLKQINRANAAA
+1678 ELDRLKKINRANVVA
-1693 QQAQDPVRA
+1693 QQVQDPVRV
-1702 IDSIVS
+1702 IDGVVS
-1708 ESQSLSKRRVEESVN
+1708 ESQTLSLKRTEEAVR
-1723 IRQWADGYGTDTDDV
+1723 IQQWADGYGDDADDV
-1738 LKELVETKK
+1738 LKALVQTKTQ
-1747 RMEEQF
+1747 MQEQF
-1753 LSEFEPY
+1753 LNEFEPY
-1760 TEATRPQRKL
+1760 TQTTRPQRKSSVSA
-1770 TGTGKPDEEYVR
+1770 TGPDEEYLR
-1782 LKLQDV
+1782 LRLQDV
-1788 PESVLNGPLN
+1788 PESVLDGPLD
-1798 ELNEYVF
+1798 ELNQYMF

-1820 RVDALDGLFKATP
+1820 RVDALDGLFRATP

-1851 QTLKRNKI
+1851 QTLKQNKI
-1859 DTKATKGKI
+1859 DTKATQGKI
-1868 DDLIRQRRRILDTR
+1868 DALIRQRRRILDTR
-1882 DPQAAKDAAE
+1882 DPETAKNAAE

-1909 LSKPEQ
+1909 LGKPEQ

-1920 QIDQI
+1920 QVDQI
-1925 VNPVPDPEFIGAER
+1925 INPIPDPEFIGGER

-1947 YQRAAEG
+1947 YERGTEG
-1954 PAGAAV
+1954 PAGRNV
-1960 IGEGTSPQMYQ
+1960 IGEAVSPRMYQ
-1971 QRLPDYETRYEYNPD
+1971 QRLPDYPIRYEYNPD
-1986 TSYDQQPFKYG
+1986 LSYDQQPFKYG
-1997 KPSTDLPLAEQRVTI
+1997 KASTDLPLAEQRVTI
-2012 TPQEIEETIRA
+2012 TPQEIEETITA
-2023 NEMKTLAHNFDLLTQ
+2023 NEMKVSAHTFDLLTQ
-2038 NVSNQVKQAKL
+2038 NISNEVKQTKL

-2062 DVNIVDTA
+2062 DVNLVDTA

-2082 KNAQK
+2082 KNVQK
-2087 TGAPTPTEDVLINI
+2087 TGTPTPMEDVLINI

-2107 ILNTVADLPTETV
+2107 ILNAVADMPTEIV
-2120 EARVMDG
+2120 EARLMDG

-2134 VSVVNAD
+2134 VSVINAD
-2141 GSVTQIPVPDAS
+2141 GTATQIPVLDVS
-2153 TIVQQTLRDG
+2153 TIVQQTLQDG

-2171 PNIAVT
+2171 PNIVVT
-2177 KEFKE
+2177 PQFKE
-2182 LWDNAKYLEDPRVI
+2182 LWDNAKYLEDPRII
-2196 KELTRYIGGFT
+2196 KELTKYIGGFT
-2207 KFHKAYATL
+2207 KFHKSYATL
-2216 TPGFHIRNVIGNSF
+2216 TPGFHIRNVIGNSV

-2238 IENLKPASKIYFDW
+2238 IENLKPATKIYFDW
-2252 ISAYKKGSTW
+2252 VSAYKKGDTW
-2262 EEFVGALDEV
+2262 EKFVGGLNEV
-2272 DRAAADTARN
+2272 DRVAADTARN

-2297 EVIRGNKVYDNRVTR
+2297 EIIRGNKIYDNRVTR

-2322 NMSRFILG
+2322 NMSRFVLG

-2336 GMDAGTAAA
+2336 GMDAGTATA

-2420 EAFQLPGVDAYA
+2420 EAFQLPGVGAYA

-2478 AIESTQDRLMNLLQG
+2478 AIESTQDRLINLLQG

>member
-11 SLKQIQKGVRPSPV
+11 SLKQIQKGVRLSPV
-25 AKTTTTTSPLGWKT
+25 AKTTTTTTPSGWKT
-39 PTLKSGTTKAVGDV
+39 PTIKSATTKAVGDV
-53 ATTAAST
+53 ATTTAST

-113 SWNDFKK
+113 SWSDFKK

-162 VPAKAVVKGAYTAAG
+162 VPAKAVLKGTLTAAG
-177 KELTTRAALGGIK
+177 KPMLTREALGGIK
-190 NVTGRQGR
+190 NITGRQGR

-204 AKERLQTLVVNGKK
+204 SKDRLQTLVVNGKK
-218 LTQSEINELVKDIA
+218 LTQSEINGIVKDVA

-297 QRLFTPDGT
+297 QKLFTPDGT
-306 FQAIP
+306 FQAVPI
-311 VEPNT
+311 EPNT

-331 EQASMATEVLAA
+331 EQASMATEVLAG
-343 ADVERL
+343 ADFERL
-349 AIADATEKATQGTMD
+349 AIAKATEDVTQGTMD
-364 IVGDPKAERFKTSF
+364 IVGDPKAQRFKTSF

-386 PPPLGDERYPLYQ
+386 PPQLGDERYPLYQ
-399 KIKNFFDTYG
+399 KIKNFFDTYA
-409 NDIEMDAISTDP
+409 DDVEMDAIELDP
-421 DFPFRSREN
+421 DFPFRKKEN
-430 YFPHMESDQA
+430 YFPHMESDEA

-449 EAFDRQ
+449 EAFDKQ
-455 LGIERTI
+455 LGIERVI

-480 DIFFGHRL
+480 DIFFGYRL
-488 KEEDLFIDRLNQMA
+488 KEEDLFIDRMNEMA
-502 RNPGDELNP
+502 RKPGDELNP

-516 FKAINYDYYETD
+516 FKPINYDYYETD
-528 VVRVVEKYARQ
+528 VVKVVEKYARQ

-549 VNYLKQN
+549 VRYLKQN
-556 GPDFMQQLSRVVP
+556 GPDFMAQLSRVVP
-569 FEPDAAGSKAMVLP
+569 FEPDAAGSKAMLLP
-583 KQLSDIGAKTSE
+583 KQLSDIGTKTGE
-595 IVTRAEKAATQSA
+595 IVTKAEKAATQSA
-608 TAVPVSVEPLRGAN
+608 TAVPVSVTP
-622 EMYKRLLEKIGRIK
+622 
-636 NEGGIL
+636 
-642 VPGGGIVRD
+642 
-651 AYNLD
+651 
-656 PIAIKRKALDE
+656 
-667 LSEETGLAV
+667 
-676 SELNK
+676 
-681 ILEGSKTYVY
+681 
-691 ETIVDEAVGGRNVV
+691 TIVPA
-705 GVLNGKTI
+705 T
-713 TIKEILAENP
+713 
-723 GMSLDEIKNII
+723 
-734 KREQVALMQSPTVG
+734 
-748 TINAPAPAV
+748 PAPAI

-788 KTFIDNFASNFETL
+788 KTFIDNFANNFETL
-802 PHVVVNMQE
+802 PHVVINMQE

-854 NNDIPKKPVSEAVYP
+854 NNDIPKKPISEAVYP
-869 KWYNESN
+869 KWYNENN
-876 ERFNNIVGAVNGDN
+876 ERFNNIVGAVNGD
-890 KSAEKLNESLDY
+890 SGAAEKLNKSFDY

-913 TLPEEPKGRLVRGIS
+913 TMPEEPKGKLVRGIS

-934 EMQAKI
+934 AMQKKI
-940 SKSILE
+940 SQSILD
-946 EEKTIRSKRLNV
+946 EEKTVRQGRLNV
-958 VSKIVQRWNAAREAV
+958 VSKIVQRWNSAKEAV

-990 QAQLESGP
+990 QAQVESGP
-998 VKSFNTLND
+998 VKSFNTLNN

-1046 YADEIKAANI
+1046 YADQIKATNI

-1074 PLWRNATSALNKVE
+1074 PLWRNATSALNRVE
-1088 SQRLG
+1088 TQRLG
-1093 LQTLRQ
+1093 LLTLRQ
-1099 NGAIDVDVAVK
+1099 NGVIDVDEAIK
-1110 QIDNIMGEIDTVG
+1110 QIDNIVGEKDAVG
-1123 KFLRSNYKLDAFVDP
+1123 KLLRSNYKLDAFVDP
-1138 KNVNKRNIVSLKDPS
+1138 KEVNKRNIVSLKDPS
-1153 SSKITTRDIETYFN
+1153 SPKATQRDIELYLKL
-1167 IQLGDAINNG
+1167 QLGSGIENG
-1177 VLNIKAQKY
+1177 ILDIKAQKY

-1213 KTFKQLSAEVESQP
+1213 KTFKQLSAEVEGQP
-1227 AVIKHN
+1227 AVVKHN
-1233 KEYKQGPVSVVQKQ
+1233 KEYKEGPVSAVQKQ
-1247 RKTELEG
+1247 RKTELDG
-1254 LPNTMVR
+1254 LPKTMVTD
-1261 EFVGYLK
+1261 FVSYLK
-1268 NQKNRAEKFR
+1268 NQKSRAEKFR

-1294 DLDEFD
+1294 DLDEFNA
-1300 IVHQEAI
+1300 IHEEAI

-1314 LQALNPRVSPRQR
+1314 LLALSPSVSPRQR
-1327 TVPGYSIDGPLI
+1327 SIILGDVIDGPLI

-1345 KVRQHF
+1345 KVREHF

-1371 LASLAVADKTGPMT
+1371 LASLAVNDKTGPMT

-1391 GIAMLQK
+1391 GVAMLQK

-1407 VFRQNAFTQIIE
+1407 VFRQNVFTRIIE
-1419 QFDNAGRPGIFSKPI
+1419 QFETTTKPVN
-1434 DVTYEQF
+1434 VTYEQF

-1452 FIDDVN
+1452 FMDDVN

-1466 DLMEKVA
+1466 DLIEKVA

-1488 AEQEYLTAT
+1488 AEREYLTAT
-1497 PNNVFAKLRNQPLQ
+1497 PNNVFAKFRNQPLQ
-1511 PKTIAEPTTNF
+1511 PKTISEPTTNF

-1553 KDLDADKI
+1553 KDLDADKV

-1570 LMMKGQPFSIS
+1570 LVMKGQPFSVS

-1609 REDNVK
+1609 RDDNVK
-1615 QIVLGEDFAKLG
+1615 QIVLDEDFAKLG
-1627 PNISDEEMLSRFV
+1627 SNISDEEMLSRFV
-1640 NHVYE
+1640 NHVYK
-1645 TQPQAVASDIAK
+1645 TQPQAVASDTARG
-1657 NSRAQ
+1657 SRAQ
-1662 SINSVWN
+1662 SINSVWG
-1669 KADASKYLI
+1669 KSDASKYLI
-1678 EIDRLKQINRANAAA
+1678 EIDRLKQINQANAAA
-1693 QQAQDPVRA
+1693 QQAQDPVRV

-1708 ESQSLSKRRVEESVN
+1708 ESQSLSRRRVEEVVN
-1723 IRQWADGYGTDTDDV
+1723 VRQWADGYGTDTDDV

-1747 RMEEQF
+1747 QMEEQF
-1753 LSEFEPY
+1753 LREFEPY
-1760 TEATRPQRKL
+1760 TEINRPQRKSSVSAA
-1770 TGTGKPDEEYVR
+1770 GPDEEYLR
-1782 LKLQDV
+1782 LRLQDV
-1788 PESVLNGPLN
+1788 PESVLNGPLD
-1798 ELNEYVF
+1798 ELNQYMF

-1820 RVDALDGLFKATP
+1820 RIDALDGLFTATP

-1882 DPQAAKDAAE
+1882 DPQAAEDAAE

-1920 QIDQI
+1920 QVDRM
-1925 VNPVPDPEFIGAER
+1925 VSPVSDPEFIGAER
-1939 IGEIGERF
+1939 VGEIGDRF
-1947 YQRAAEG
+1947 YERATEG
-1954 PAGAAV
+1954 PAGRNV

-1971 QRLPDYETRYEYNPD
+1971 QRLPDYEIRYEYNPD
-1986 TSYDQQPFKYG
+1986 VNYDQQPFKYG
-1997 KPSTDLPLAEQRVTI
+1997 KPSTEPPLAEQRVVI
-2012 TPQEIEETIRA
+2012 TPQEIEETIQA
-2023 NEMKTLAHNFDLLTQ
+2023 NESKTFAHNFNLLTQ
-2038 NVSNQVKQAKL
+2038 NISSQVKQAKL

-2082 KNAQK
+2082 KSAQK

-2101 GVQQAE
+2101 GIQQAE

-2120 EARVMDG
+2120 EARLMDG

-2141 GSVTQIPVPDAS
+2141 GSVTEIPVPDAA

-2216 TPGFHIRNVIGNSF
+2216 TPGFHVRNIIGNSF

-2262 EEFVGALDEV
+2262 EEFVGGLDEI
-2272 DRAAADTARN
+2272 DRVAADTARN

-2297 EVIRGNKVYDNRVTR
+2297 EVIRGNKIYDNRVTR

-2336 GMDAGTAAA
+2336 GMDAGTATA

-2367 IPFWIWSSRN
+2367 VPFWIWSSRN

-2420 EAFQLPGVDAYA
+2420 EAFQLPGVGAYA

-2443 QLSQLANPKKFGT
+2443 QLSQLANPKKLGT

-2478 AIESTQDRLMNLLQG
+2478 AIESTQDRLVNLLQG

-2513 NAWLGFFGSPIR
+2513 NAWLGFFGSPVR

>member
-11 SLKQIQKGVRPSPV
+11 SLKQIQKGVRSSPV
-25 AKTTTTTSPLGWKT
+25 AKTTTTTTPSGWKT
-39 PTLKSGTTKAVGDV
+39 PTIKSAATKAVGDV
-53 ATTAAST
+53 ATTTAST

-80 FKPLIV
+80 LKPLIV

-113 SWNDFKK
+113 SWSDFKK

-162 VPAKAVVKGAYTAAG
+162 VPAKAVLKGTLTAAG
-177 KELTTRAALGGIK
+177 KPMLTREALGGIK
-190 NVTGRQGR
+190 NITGRQGR

-204 AKERLQTLVVNGKK
+204 SKDRLQTLVVNGKK
-218 LTQSEINELVKDIA
+218 LTQSEINGIVKDVA

-297 QRLFTPDGT
+297 QKLFTPDGT

-316 IRNFRIGLA
+316 VRNFRIGLA

-331 EQASMATEVLAA
+331 EQASMATEVLAG
-343 ADVERL
+343 ADFERL
-349 AIADATEKATQGTMD
+349 AIAKATEDVTQGTMD
-364 IVGDPKAERFKTSF
+364 IVGDPKAQRFKTSF

-386 PPPLGDERYPLYQ
+386 PPQLGDERYPLYQ
-399 KIKNFFDTYG
+399 KIKNFFDTYA
-409 NDIEMDAISTDP
+409 DDVEMDAIELDP
-421 DFPFRSREN
+421 DFPFRKKEN
-430 YFPHMESDQA
+430 YFPHMESDEA

-449 EAFDRQ
+449 EAFDKQ
-455 LGIERTI
+455 LGIERVM

-488 KEEDLFIDRLNQMA
+488 KEEDLFIDRMNEMA
-502 RNPGDELNP
+502 RKPGDELNP

-516 FKAINYDYYETD
+516 FKPINYDYYETD

-549 VNYLKQN
+549 VRYLKQN
-556 GPDFMQQLSRVVP
+556 GPDFMAQLSRVVP
-569 FEPDAAGSKAMVLP
+569 FEPDAAGSKAMLLP
-583 KQLSDIGAKTSE
+583 KQLSDIGTKTGE
-595 IVTRAEKAATQSA
+595 IVTKAEKAATQSA
-608 TAVPVSVEPLRGAN
+608 TAVPVSVAP
-622 EMYKRLLEKIGRIK
+622 
-636 NEGGIL
+636 
-642 VPGGGIVRD
+642 
-651 AYNLD
+651 
-656 PIAIKRKALDE
+656 
-667 LSEETGLAV
+667 
-676 SELNK
+676 
-681 ILEGSKTYVY
+681 
-691 ETIVDEAVGGRNVV
+691 TIVPA
-705 GVLNGKTI
+705 T
-713 TIKEILAENP
+713 
-723 GMSLDEIKNII
+723 
-734 KREQVALMQSPTVG
+734 
-748 TINAPAPAV
+748 PAPAI

-788 KTFIDNFASNFETL
+788 KTFIDNFANNFETL
-802 PHVVVNMQE
+802 PHVVINMQE

-854 NNDIPKKPVSEAVYP
+854 NNDIPKKPISEAVYP
-869 KWYNESN
+869 KWYNENN
-876 ERFNNIVGAVNGDN
+876 ERFNNIVGAVNGD
-890 KSAEKLNESLDY
+890 SGAAEKLNESFDY

-913 TLPEEPKGRLVRGIS
+913 TMPEEPKGKLVRGIS

-934 EMQAKI
+934 EIRKKMSQ
-940 SKSILE
+940 SILD
-946 EEKTIRSKRLNV
+946 EEKRVRQGRLNV
-958 VSKIVQRWNAAREAV
+958 VSKIVQRWNSAKEAV

-990 QAQLESGP
+990 QAQVESGP
-998 VKSFNTLND
+998 VKSFNTLNN

-1046 YADEIKAANI
+1046 YADQIKATNI

-1074 PLWRNATSALNKVE
+1074 PLWRNATSALNRVE
-1088 SQRLG
+1088 TQRLG
-1093 LQTLRQ
+1093 LLTLRQ
-1099 NGAIDVDVAVK
+1099 NGVIDVDEAIK
-1110 QIDNIMGEIDTVG
+1110 QIDNIVGEKDAVG
-1123 KFLRSNYKLDAFVDP
+1123 KLLRSNYKLDAFVDP
-1138 KNVNKRNIVSLKDPS
+1138 KEVNKRNIVSLKDPS
-1153 SSKITTRDIETYFN
+1153 SPKATQRDIELYLKL
-1167 IQLGDAINNG
+1167 QLGSGIENG
-1177 VLNIKAQKY
+1177 ILDIKAQKY

-1213 KTFKQLSAEVESQP
+1213 KTFKQLSAEVEGQP
-1227 AVIKHN
+1227 AVVKHN
-1233 KEYKQGPVSVVQKQ
+1233 KEYKEGPVSAVQKQ
-1247 RKTELEG
+1247 RKTELDG
-1254 LPNTMVR
+1254 LPKTLVTD
-1261 EFVGYLK
+1261 FVSYLK
-1268 NQKNRAEKFR
+1268 NQKSRAEKFR

-1294 DLDEFD
+1294 DLDEFNA
-1300 IVHQEAI
+1300 IHEEAI

-1314 LQALNPRVSPRQR
+1314 LFALSPSVSPRQR
-1327 TVPGYSIDGPLI
+1327 SIIFGDVIDGPLI

-1345 KVRQHF
+1345 KVREHF

-1371 LASLAVADKTGPMT
+1371 LASLAVNDKTGPMT

-1391 GIAMLQK
+1391 GVAMLQK

-1407 VFRQNAFTQIIE
+1407 VFRQNVFTQIIE
-1419 QFDNAGRPGIFSKPI
+1419 QFDSAGRPGVFSKPI
-1434 DVTYEQF
+1434 DITYEQF

-1452 FIDDVN
+1452 FMDDVN

-1497 PNNVFAKLRNQPLQ
+1497 PNNVFAKFRNQPLQ
-1511 PKTIAEPTTNF
+1511 PKTISEPTTNF

-1553 KDLDADKI
+1553 KDLDADKV

-1570 LMMKGQPFSIS
+1570 LVMKGQPFSVS

-1588 VNTKNLSG
+1588 INTKNLSG

-1609 REDNVK
+1609 RDDNVK

-1627 PNISDEEMLSRFV
+1627 SNISDEEMLSRFV
-1640 NHVYE
+1640 NHVYK
-1645 TQPQAVASDIAK
+1645 TQPQAVASDAARG
-1657 NSRAQ
+1657 SRAQ
-1662 SINSVWN
+1662 SINSVWG
-1669 KADASKYLI
+1669 KSDASKYLI
-1678 EIDRLKQINRANAAA
+1678 EIDRLKQINQANAAA
-1693 QQAQDPVRA
+1693 QQAQDPVRV

-1708 ESQSLSKRRVEESVN
+1708 ESQSLSRRRVEEVVN
-1723 IRQWADGYGTDTDDV
+1723 VRQWADGYGTDTDDV

-1747 RMEEQF
+1747 QMEEQF
-1753 LSEFEPY
+1753 LREFEPY
-1760 TEATRPQRKL
+1760 TEINRPQRKSSVSAA
-1770 TGTGKPDEEYVR
+1770 GPDEEYLR
-1782 LKLQDV
+1782 LRLQDV
-1788 PESVLNGPLN
+1788 PESVLNGPLD
-1798 ELNEYVF
+1798 ELNQYMF

-1820 RVDALDGLFKATP
+1820 RIDALDGLFTATP

-1882 DPQAAKDAAE
+1882 DPQAAEDAAE

-1920 QIDQI
+1920 QVDRM
-1925 VNPVPDPEFIGAER
+1925 VSPVSDPEFIGAER
-1939 IGEIGERF
+1939 VGEIGDRF
-1947 YQRAAEG
+1947 YERATEG
-1954 PAGAAV
+1954 PAGRNV

-1971 QRLPDYETRYEYNPD
+1971 QRLPDYEIRYEYNPD
-1986 TSYDQQPFKYG
+1986 VNYDQQPFKYG
-1997 KPSTDLPLAEQRVTI
+1997 KPSTEPPLAEQRVVI
-2012 TPQEIEETIRA
+2012 TPQEIEETIQA
-2023 NEMKTLAHNFDLLTQ
+2023 NESKTFAHNFNLLTQ
-2038 NVSNQVKQAKL
+2038 NISSQVKQAKL

-2082 KNAQK
+2082 KSAQK

-2101 GVQQAE
+2101 GIQQAE

-2120 EARVMDG
+2120 EARLMDG

-2141 GSVTQIPVPDAS
+2141 GSVTEIPVPDAA
-2153 TIVQQTLRDG
+2153 TIVQQTLQDG

-2216 TPGFHIRNVIGNSF
+2216 TPGFHVRNIIGNSF

-2262 EEFVGALDEV
+2262 EEFVGGLDEI
-2272 DRAAADTARN
+2272 DRVAADTARN

-2297 EVIRGNKVYDNRVTR
+2297 EVIRGNKIYDNRVTR

-2336 GMDAGTAAA
+2336 GMDAGTATA

-2367 IPFWIWSSRN
+2367 VPFWIWSSRN

-2420 EAFQLPGVDAYA
+2420 EAFQLPGVGAYA

-2478 AIESTQDRLMNLLQG
+2478 AIESTQDRLVNLLQG

-2513 NAWLGFFGSPIR
+2513 NAWLGFFGSPVR

>member
-11 SLKQIQKGVRPSPV
+11 SLKQIQKGVRLSPV
-25 AKTTTTTSPLGWKT
+25 AKTTTTTTPSGWKT
-39 PTLKSGTTKAVGDV
+39 PTIKSATTKAVGDV
-53 ATTAAST
+53 ATTTAST

-113 SWNDFKK
+113 SWSDFKK

-162 VPAKAVVKGAYTAAG
+162 VPAKAVLKGTLTAAG
-177 KELTTRAALGGIK
+177 KPMLTREALGGIK
-190 NVTGRQGR
+190 NITGRQGR

-204 AKERLQTLVVNGKK
+204 SKDRLQTLVVNGKK
-218 LTQSEINELVKDIA
+218 LTQSEINGIVKDVA

-297 QRLFTPDGT
+297 QKLFTPDGT
-306 FQAIP
+306 FQAVPI
-311 VEPNT
+311 EPNT

-331 EQASMATEVLAA
+331 EQASMATEVLAG
-343 ADVERL
+343 ADFERL
-349 AIADATEKATQGTMD
+349 AIAKATEDVTQGTMD
-364 IVGDPKAERFKTSF
+364 IVGDPKAQRFKTSF

-386 PPPLGDERYPLYQ
+386 PPQLGDERYPLYQ
-399 KIKNFFDTYG
+399 KIKNFFDTYA
-409 NDIEMDAISTDP
+409 DDVEMDAIELDP
-421 DFPFRSREN
+421 DFPFRKKEN
-430 YFPHMESDQA
+430 YFPHMESDEA

-449 EAFDRQ
+449 EAFDKQ
-455 LGIERTI
+455 LGIERVI

-480 DIFFGHRL
+480 DIFFGYRL
-488 KEEDLFIDRLNQMA
+488 KEEDLFIDRMNEMA
-502 RNPGDELNP
+502 RKPGDELNP

-516 FKAINYDYYETD
+516 FKPINYDYYETD
-528 VVRVVEKYARQ
+528 VVKVVEKYARQ

-549 VNYLKQN
+549 VRYLKQN
-556 GPDFMQQLSRVVP
+556 GPDFMAQLSRVVP
-569 FEPDAAGSKAMVLP
+569 FEPDAAGSKAMLLP
-583 KQLSDIGAKTSE
+583 KQLSDIGTKTGE
-595 IVTRAEKAATQSA
+595 IVTKAEKAATQSA
-608 TAVPVSVEPLRGAN
+608 TAVPVSVTP
-622 EMYKRLLEKIGRIK
+622 
-636 NEGGIL
+636 
-642 VPGGGIVRD
+642 
-651 AYNLD
+651 
-656 PIAIKRKALDE
+656 
-667 LSEETGLAV
+667 
-676 SELNK
+676 
-681 ILEGSKTYVY
+681 
-691 ETIVDEAVGGRNVV
+691 TIVPA
-705 GVLNGKTI
+705 T
-713 TIKEILAENP
+713 
-723 GMSLDEIKNII
+723 
-734 KREQVALMQSPTVG
+734 
-748 TINAPAPAV
+748 PAPAI

-788 KTFIDNFASNFETL
+788 KTFIDNFANNFETL
-802 PHVVVNMQE
+802 PHVVINMQE

-854 NNDIPKKPVSEAVYP
+854 NNDIPKKPISEAVYP
-869 KWYNESN
+869 KWYNENN
-876 ERFNNIVGAVNGDN
+876 ERFNNIVGAVNGD
-890 KSAEKLNESLDY
+890 SGAAEKLNKSFDY

-913 TLPEEPKGRLVRGIS
+913 TMPEEPKGKLVRGIS

-934 EMQAKI
+934 AMQKKI
-940 SKSILE
+940 SQSILD
-946 EEKTIRSKRLNV
+946 EEKTVRQGRLNV
-958 VSKIVQRWNAAREAV
+958 VSKIVQRWNSAKEAV

-990 QAQLESGP
+990 QAQVESGP
-998 VKSFNTLND
+998 VKSFNTLNN

-1046 YADEIKAANI
+1046 YADQIKATNI

-1074 PLWRNATSALNKVE
+1074 PLWRNATSALNRVE
-1088 SQRLG
+1088 TQRLG
-1093 LQTLRQ
+1093 LLTLRQ
-1099 NGAIDVDVAVK
+1099 NGVIDVDEAIK
-1110 QIDNIMGEIDTVG
+1110 QIDNIVGEKDAVG
-1123 KFLRSNYKLDAFVDP
+1123 KLLRSNYKLDAFVDP
-1138 KNVNKRNIVSLKDPS
+1138 KEVNKRNIVSLKDPS
-1153 SSKITTRDIETYFN
+1153 SPKATQRDIELYLKL
-1167 IQLGDAINNG
+1167 QLGSGIENG
-1177 VLNIKAQKY
+1177 ILDIKAQKY

-1213 KTFKQLSAEVESQP
+1213 KTFKQLSAEVEGQP
-1227 AVIKHN
+1227 AVVKHN
-1233 KEYKQGPVSVVQKQ
+1233 KEYKEGPVSAVQKQ
-1247 RKTELEG
+1247 RKTELDG
-1254 LPNTMVR
+1254 LPKTMVTD
-1261 EFVGYLK
+1261 FVSYLK
-1268 NQKNRAEKFR
+1268 NQKSRAEKFR

-1294 DLDEFD
+1294 DLDEFNA
-1300 IVHQEAI
+1300 IHEEAI

-1314 LQALNPRVSPRQR
+1314 LLALSPSVSPRQR
-1327 TVPGYSIDGPLI
+1327 SIILGDVIDGPLI

-1345 KVRQHF
+1345 KVREHF

-1371 LASLAVADKTGPMT
+1371 LASLAVNDKTGPMT

-1391 GIAMLQK
+1391 GVAMLQK

-1407 VFRQNAFTQIIE
+1407 VFRQNVFTRIIE
-1419 QFDNAGRPGIFSKPI
+1419 QFETTTKPVN
-1434 DVTYEQF
+1434 VTYEQF

-1452 FIDDVN
+1452 FMDDVN

-1466 DLMEKVA
+1466 DLIEKVA

-1488 AEQEYLTAT
+1488 AEREYLTAT
-1497 PNNVFAKLRNQPLQ
+1497 PNNVFAKFRNQPLQ
-1511 PKTIAEPTTNF
+1511 PKTISEPTTNF

-1553 KDLDADKI
+1553 KDLDADKV

-1570 LMMKGQPFSIS
+1570 LVMKGQPFSVS

-1609 REDNVK
+1609 RDDNVK
-1615 QIVLGEDFAKLG
+1615 QIVLDEDFAKLG
-1627 PNISDEEMLSRFV
+1627 SNISDEEMLSRFV
-1640 NHVYE
+1640 NHVYK
-1645 TQPQAVASDIAK
+1645 TQPQAVASDAARG
-1657 NSRAQ
+1657 SRAQ
-1662 SINSVWN
+1662 SINSVWG
-1669 KADASKYLI
+1669 KSDASKYLI
-1678 EIDRLKQINRANAAA
+1678 EIDRLKQINQANAAA
-1693 QQAQDPVRA
+1693 QQAQDPVRV

-1708 ESQSLSKRRVEESVN
+1708 ESQSLSRRRVEEVVN
-1723 IRQWADGYGTDTDDV
+1723 VRQWADGYGTDTDDV

-1747 RMEEQF
+1747 QMEEQF
-1753 LSEFEPY
+1753 LREFEPY
-1760 TEATRPQRKL
+1760 TEINRPQRKSSVSAA
-1770 TGTGKPDEEYVR
+1770 GPDEEYLR
-1782 LKLQDV
+1782 LRLQDV
-1788 PESVLNGPLN
+1788 PESVLNGPLD
-1798 ELNEYVF
+1798 ELNQYMF

-1820 RVDALDGLFKATP
+1820 RIDALDGLFTATP

-1882 DPQAAKDAAE
+1882 DPQAAEDAAE

-1920 QIDQI
+1920 QVDRM
-1925 VNPVPDPEFIGAER
+1925 VSPVSDPEFIGAER
-1939 IGEIGERF
+1939 VGEIGDRF
-1947 YQRAAEG
+1947 YERATEG
-1954 PAGAAV
+1954 PAGRNV

-1971 QRLPDYETRYEYNPD
+1971 QRLPDYEIRYEYNPD
-1986 TSYDQQPFKYG
+1986 VNYDQQPFKYG
-1997 KPSTDLPLAEQRVTI
+1997 KPSTEPPLAEQRVVI
-2012 TPQEIEETIRA
+2012 TPQEIEETIQA
-2023 NEMKTLAHNFDLLTQ
+2023 NESKTFAHNFNLLTQ
-2038 NVSNQVKQAKL
+2038 NISSQVKQAKL

-2082 KNAQK
+2082 KSAQK

-2101 GVQQAE
+2101 GIQQAE

-2120 EARVMDG
+2120 EARLMDG

-2141 GSVTQIPVPDAS
+2141 GSVTEIPVPDAA

-2216 TPGFHIRNVIGNSF
+2216 TPGFHVRNIIGNSF

-2262 EEFVGALDEV
+2262 EEFVGGLDEI
-2272 DRAAADTARN
+2272 DRVAADTARN

-2297 EVIRGNKVYDNRVTR
+2297 EVIRGNKIYDNRVTR

-2336 GMDAGTAAA
+2336 GMDAGTATA

-2367 IPFWIWSSRN
+2367 VPFWIWSSRN

-2420 EAFQLPGVDAYA
+2420 EAFQLPGVGAYA

-2443 QLSQLANPKKFGT
+2443 QLSQLANPKKLGT

-2478 AIESTQDRLMNLLQG
+2478 AIESTQDRLVNLLQG

-2513 NAWLGFFGSPIR
+2513 NAWLGFFGSPVR

>member
-25 AKTTTTTSPLGWKT
+25 TKATNTISSSGWKT
-39 PTLKSGTTKAVGDV
+39 PILKSGATKTAGYVNTE
-53 ATTAAST
+53 TTAPAES
-60 GPSGLK
+60 SGLK
-66 GAALKVAAKTVGTV
+66 GAALKVVAKTVGTV
-80 FKPLIV
+80 LKPLIV

-113 SWNDFKK
+113 SWSDFKK

-139 GRAIGFVGDVALD
+139 GRAIGFVGDVLLD
-152 PITYATLGGA
+152 PVTYATLGGA
-162 VPAKAVVKGAYTAAG
+162 VPAKAVLKGTLTAAG
-177 KELTTRAALGGIK
+177 KPMLTREALGGIK

-204 AKERLQTLVVNGKK
+204 SKDRLQTLVVNGKK
-218 LTQSEINELVKDIA
+218 LTQSEINGIVKDVA

-282 ALVSNKF
+282 SLVSNKF

-297 QRLFTPDGT
+297 QKLFTPDGT
-306 FQAIP
+306 FQAVPI
-311 VEPNT
+311 EPNA

-331 EQASMATEVLAA
+331 EQASMATEVLAG
-343 ADVERL
+343 ADFERL
-349 AIADATEKATQGTMD
+349 ATAKATENVTQGTMD
-364 IVGDPKAERFKTSF
+364 IVGDPKAQRFKTAF

-386 PPPLGDERYPLYQ
+386 PPQLGDERYPLYQ
-399 KIKNFFDTYG
+399 KIKNFFDTYA
-409 NDIEMDAISTDP
+409 DDVEMDAIELDP
-421 DFPFRSREN
+421 DFPFRKKEN

-449 EAFDRQ
+449 EAFDKQ

-472 RQRRFKAG
+472 RQRRFRAG

-488 KEEDLFIDRLNQMA
+488 KEEDLFIDRMNQMA
-502 RNPGDELNP
+502 RKPGDELNP

-516 FKAINYDYYETD
+516 FKPINYDYYETD

-549 VNYLKQN
+549 VRYLKQN
-556 GPDFMQQLSRVVP
+556 GPDFMAQLSRVVP
-569 FEPDAAGSKAMVLP
+569 FEPDAAGSKAMLLP
-583 KQLSDIGAKTSE
+583 KQLSDIGTKTGE

-608 TAVPVSVEPLRGAN
+608 TAVPVSVAP
-622 EMYKRLLEKIGRIK
+622 
-636 NEGGIL
+636 
-642 VPGGGIVRD
+642 
-651 AYNLD
+651 
-656 PIAIKRKALDE
+656 
-667 LSEETGLAV
+667 
-676 SELNK
+676 
-681 ILEGSKTYVY
+681 
-691 ETIVDEAVGGRNVV
+691 TIV
-705 GVLNGKTI
+705 
-713 TIKEILAENP
+713 
-723 GMSLDEIKNII
+723 
-734 KREQVALMQSPTVG
+734 PT
-748 TINAPAPAV
+748 APVPAI

-776 LLSDIEPSMNEL
+776 LLSDIEPSMGEL
-788 KTFIDNFASNFETL
+788 KTFIDDFASNFETL
-802 PHVVVNMQE
+802 PHVVINMQE

-854 NNDIPKKPVSEAVYP
+854 NNDIPKKPISEAVYP
-869 KWYNESN
+869 KWYNENN
-876 ERFNNIVGAVNGDN
+876 ERYNNIVGAVNGDN
-890 KSAEKLNESLDY
+890 KSTEKLNKSLDY

-913 TLPEEPKGRLVRGIS
+913 TLPEEPKGKLVRGIS

-934 EMQAKI
+934 AMQKKI
-940 SKSILE
+940 SQSIVDE
-946 EEKTIRSKRLNV
+946 EESIRLGRLGV
-958 VSKIVQRWNAAREAV
+958 VSKIVQRWNAAKEAV

-978 VGVVSSKKVFPG
+978 VGVVSSKKIFPG
-990 QAQLESGP
+990 QAQAESGA
-998 VKSFNTLND
+998 VKSFNVLND

-1046 YADEIKAANI
+1046 YADQIKATNI

-1074 PLWRNATSALNKVE
+1074 PLWRNATFALNRVE
-1088 SQRLG
+1088 TQRLG

-1099 NGAIDVDVAVK
+1099 NGVINVDEAIK
-1110 QIDNIMGEIDTVG
+1110 QIDNIVGEKDAVG
-1123 KFLRSNYKLDAFVDP
+1123 KLLRSNYKLDAFVDP
-1138 KNVNKRNIVSLKDPS
+1138 KEVNKRNIVSLKDPS
-1153 SSKITTRDIETYFN
+1153 SPKVTQKDIELYFRL
-1167 IQLGDAINNG
+1167 QLGGGIENG
-1177 VLNIKAQKY
+1177 ILDIKAQKY

-1205 VLFPVNKT
+1205 VLFPINKT
-1213 KTFKQLSAEVESQP
+1213 KTFKQLSTEVEGQP

-1247 RKTELEG
+1247 RKTELDG
-1254 LPNTMVR
+1254 LPSTMAK

-1268 NQKNRAEKFR
+1268 NQKSRAEKFR

-1294 DLDEFD
+1294 DLDEFNL
-1300 IVHQEAI
+1300 IHEEAI
-1307 IGWTNDV
+1307 IGWKNDV
-1314 LQALNPRVSPRQR
+1314 LFALNPFVSPRER
-1327 TVPGYSIDGPLI
+1327 TVPGYAIDGPLI

-1345 KVRQHF
+1345 KVREHF
-1351 PAQIGFYE
+1351 PAQMGFYE
-1359 EFVQENKTAFDF
+1359 DFVQENKTAFDF
-1371 LASLAVADKTGPMT
+1371 LASLAVNDKTGPMT

-1398 EYIKQKGTG
+1398 EYVKQKGTG
-1407 VFRQNAFTQIIE
+1407 VFRQNIFTRIIE
-1419 QFDNAGRPGIFSKPI
+1419 QFEITTKPV

-1452 FIDDVN
+1452 FVDDVN
-1458 LAVAPTRF
+1458 LAVASTRF
-1466 DLMEKVA
+1466 DLMEKVV

-1497 PNNVFAKLRNQPLQ
+1497 PNNVFAKFRNQPLQ
-1511 PKTIAEPTTNF
+1511 PKTISEPTTNF

-1553 KDLDADKI
+1553 KDLDADKV

-1570 LMMKGQPFSIS
+1570 LTMRGQPFSIS
-1581 PEKWALI
+1581 PEKWGLI

-1609 REDNVK
+1609 RDNNVK

-1627 PNISDEEMLSRFV
+1627 SNISDEEMLSKFV

-1645 TQPQAVASDIAK
+1645 TQPQAVASDAARG
-1657 NSRAQ
+1657 SRAQ
-1662 SINSVWN
+1662 SINSVWG

-1693 QQAQDPVRA
+1693 QQAQDPVRV

-1708 ESQSLSKRRVEESVN
+1708 ESQSLSKRRAEEVVHV
-1723 IRQWADGYGTDTDDV
+1723 RQWADGYGTDTDDV
-1738 LKELVETKK
+1738 LKGLVEQKR
-1747 RMEEQF
+1747 RMEEQL
-1753 LSEFEPY
+1753 LSEFESY
-1760 TEATRPQRKL
+1760 TQINRPQRKSSVSAA
-1770 TGTGKPDEEYVR
+1770 GPDEEYLR
-1782 LKLQDV
+1782 LRLLDV
-1788 PESVLNGPLN
+1788 PESVLDGPLD
-1798 ELNEYVF
+1798 ELNQYMF
-1805 NLTGQAYGLIERFNL
+1805 NLNGQAYGLIERFNL
-1820 RVDALDGLFKATP
+1820 RVDALDGLFRATP

-1851 QTLKRNKI
+1851 QTLKQNKI

-1868 DDLIRQRRRILDTR
+1868 DDLLRQRRRILDTR
-1882 DPQAAKDAAE
+1882 DPQAAEDAAE

-1920 QIDQI
+1920 QVDRMVSPIS
-1925 VNPVPDPEFIGAER
+1925 DPEFIGAER
-1939 IGEIGERF
+1939 VGEIGDRF
-1947 YQRAAEG
+1947 YERATEG
-1954 PAGAAV
+1954 PAGRNV
-1960 IGEGTSPQMYQ
+1960 IGEGTSAQMYQ
-1971 QRLPDYETRYEYNPD
+1971 QRLPDYEMRYEYNPD
-1986 TSYDQQPFKYG
+1986 VNYDQQPFKYG
-1997 KPSTDLPLAEQRVTI
+1997 KPSTEPPLAEQRVVI
-2012 TPQEIEETIRA
+2012 TPQEIEETIQA
-2023 NEMKTLAHNFDLLTQ
+2023 NESKTSAHNFNLLTQ
-2038 NVSNQVKQAKL
+2038 NISSQVKQAKL
-2049 NSAPKGNAAKVAA
+2049 NSVPKGNAAKVAA

-2120 EARVMDG
+2120 EARLMDG

-2141 GSVTQIPVPDAS
+2141 GSVTEIPVPDAA
-2153 TIVQQTLRDG
+2153 TIVKQTLQDG

-2196 KELTRYIGGFT
+2196 QELTKYVGGFT

-2216 TPGFHIRNVIGNSF
+2216 TPGFHVRNIIGNSF

-2262 EEFVGALDEV
+2262 EEFVGGLDEI
-2272 DRAAADTARN
+2272 DRVAADTARN

-2297 EVIRGNKVYDNRVTR
+2297 EVIRGNKIYDNRVTR

-2336 GMDAGTAAA
+2336 GMDAGTATA

-2397 FVRNIRDKEAEEYQ
+2397 FVRNIRDKEAEEYE

-2420 EAFQLPGVDAYA
+2420 EAFQLPGVGAYA

-2478 AIESTQDRLMNLLQG
+2478 AIESTQDRLVNLLQG

>member
-25 AKTTTTTSPLGWKT
+25 VKTTTTTTPSGWKT
-39 PTLKSGTTKAVGDV
+39 PTIKAVGDV
-53 ATTAAST
+53 ATTTAST

-80 FKPLIV
+80 LKPLIV

-120 QTSDPVY
+120 QTMDASY

-139 GRAIGFVGDVALD
+139 GRAIGFIGDVALD

-162 VPAKAVVKGAYTAAG
+162 VPAKAVLKGTLTAAG
-177 KELTTRAALGGIK
+177 KPMLTREALGGIK
-190 NVTGRQGR
+190 NITGRQGR

-204 AKERLQTLVVNGKK
+204 SKDRLQTLVVNGKK
-218 LTQSEINELVKDIA
+218 LTQSEINGIVKDVA

-242 LKDDI
+242 LRDDI
-247 GIKGPGI
+247 GIRGPGI

-289 KANPGQYV
+289 KTNPGQYV
-297 QRLFTPDGT
+297 QKLFTPDGT

-331 EQASMATEVLAA
+331 EQASMATEVLAG
-343 ADVERL
+343 ADFERL
-349 AIADATEKATQGTMD
+349 AISQATENATQGTMD
-364 IVGDPKAERFKTSF
+364 IVGDPKAQRFKTSF

-386 PPPLGDERYPLYQ
+386 PPQLGDERYPLYQ
-399 KIKNFFDTYG
+399 KIKNFFDTYA
-409 NDIEMDAISTDP
+409 DDVEMDAIELDP
-421 DFPFRSREN
+421 DFPFRKKEN
-430 YFPHMESDQA
+430 YFPHMESDEA
-440 IKDRLQMGD
+440 LKDRLQMGD
-449 EAFDRQ
+449 EAFDKQ
-455 LGIERTI
+455 LGIERVM

-488 KEEDLFIDRLNQMA
+488 KEEDLFIDRMNEMA
-502 RNPGDELNP
+502 RKPGDELNP

-516 FKAINYDYYETD
+516 FKPINYDYYETD

-549 VNYLKQN
+549 VRYLKQN
-556 GPDFMQQLSRVVP
+556 GPDFMAQLSRVVP
-569 FEPDAAGSKAMVLP
+569 FEPDAAGSKAMLLP
-583 KQLSDIGAKTSE
+583 KQLSDIGTKTGE
-595 IVTRAEKAATQSA
+595 IVTKAEKAATQSA
-608 TAVPVSVEPLRGAN
+608 TAVPVSVAPTPTLRNYSGGYSGVGKGTSVGDGKDVAMRAVADSRIVELANNNPSSSLTTSKSLNEATENSKIIMLARNSELRNQPLKEVTDVQIRNAHARGA
-622 EMYKRLLEKIGRIK
+622 EF
-636 NEGGIL
+636 
-642 VPGGGIVRD
+642 
-651 AYNLD
+651 
-656 PIAIKRKALDE
+656 
-667 LSEETGLAV
+667 
-676 SELNK
+676 
-681 ILEGSKTYVY
+681 
-691 ETIVDEAVGGRNVV
+691 VV
-705 GVLNGKTI
+705 GDM
-713 TIKEILAENP
+713 P
-723 GMSLDEIKNII
+723 GVDSQFIDLLDEIGATYTIYHSGTTPRI
-734 KREQVALMQSPTVG
+734 APTL
-748 TINAPAPAV
+748 TTPAPAI

-788 KTFIDNFASNFETL
+788 KTFIDNFANNFETL
-802 PHVVVNMQE
+802 PHVVINMQE

-854 NNDIPKKPVSEAVYP
+854 NNDIPKKPISEAVYP
-869 KWYNESN
+869 KWYNENN
-876 ERFNNIVGAVNGDN
+876 ERFNNIVGAVNGD
-890 KSAEKLNESLDY
+890 SGAAEKLNKSFDY

-913 TLPEEPKGRLVRGIS
+913 TMPEEPKGKLVRGIS

-934 EMQAKI
+934 AMQKKI
-940 SKSILE
+940 SQSILDE
-946 EEKTIRSKRLNV
+946 EGDVRKRRLNV
-958 VSKIVQRWNAAREAV
+958 VSKIVQRWNSAKEAV

-990 QAQLESGP
+990 QAQVESGP
-998 VKSFNTLND
+998 VKSFNTLNN

-1046 YADEIKAANI
+1046 YADQIKATNI

-1074 PLWRNATSALNKVE
+1074 PLWRNATSALNRVE
-1088 SQRLG
+1088 TQRLG
-1093 LQTLRQ
+1093 LLTLRQ
-1099 NGAIDVDVAVK
+1099 NGVIDVDEAIK
-1110 QIDNIMGEIDTVG
+1110 QIDNIVGEKDAVG
-1123 KFLRSNYKLDAFVDP
+1123 KLLRSNYKLDAFVDP
-1138 KNVNKRNIVSLKDPS
+1138 KEVNKRNIVSLKDPS
-1153 SSKITTRDIETYFN
+1153 SPKVTQRDIELYLKL
-1167 IQLGDAINNG
+1167 QLGSGIENG
-1177 VLNIKAQKY
+1177 ILDIKAQKY

-1213 KTFKQLSAEVESQP
+1213 KTFKQLSTEVEGQP
-1227 AVIKHN
+1227 AVVKHN
-1233 KEYKQGPVSVVQKQ
+1233 KEYKEGPVSAVQKQ
-1247 RKTELEG
+1247 RKTELDG
-1254 LPNTMVR
+1254 LPKTMVTD
-1261 EFVGYLK
+1261 FVSYLK
-1268 NQKNRAEKFR
+1268 NQKSRAEKFR
-1278 ERIKN
+1278 ERIRN

-1294 DLDEFD
+1294 DLDEFNA
-1300 IVHQEAI
+1300 IHEEAI

-1314 LQALNPRVSPRQR
+1314 LLALSPSVSPRQR
-1327 TVPGYSIDGPLI
+1327 NIILGDVIDGPLI

-1345 KVRQHF
+1345 KVREHF

-1371 LASLAVADKTGPMT
+1371 LASLAVNDKTGAMT

-1391 GIAMLQK
+1391 GVAMLQK

-1407 VFRQNAFTQIIE
+1407 VFRQNVFTQIIE
-1419 QFDNAGRPGIFSKPI
+1419 QFDSAGRPGVFSKPI
-1434 DVTYEQF
+1434 DITYEQF

-1452 FIDDVN
+1452 FMDDVN

-1488 AEQEYLTAT
+1488 AEREYLTAT
-1497 PNNVFAKLRNQPLQ
+1497 PNNVFAKFRNQPLQ
-1511 PKTIAEPTTNF
+1511 PKTISEPTTNF

-1536 YPFAKSQEKRA
+1536 YPFAKSQENRA

-1553 KDLDADKI
+1553 KDLDADKV

-1570 LMMKGQPFSIS
+1570 LVMKGQPFSVS

-1609 REDNVK
+1609 RDDNVK

-1627 PNISDEEMLSRFV
+1627 SNISDEEMLSRFV
-1640 NHVYE
+1640 NHVYK
-1645 TQPQAVASDIAK
+1645 TQPQAVASDTARG
-1657 NSRAQ
+1657 SRAQ
-1662 SINSVWN
+1662 SINSVWG
-1669 KADASKYLI
+1669 KSDASKYLI
-1678 EIDRLKQINRANAAA
+1678 EIDRLKQINQANAAA
-1693 QQAQDPVRA
+1693 QQAQDPVRV

-1708 ESQSLSKRRVEESVN
+1708 ESQSLSRRRVEEVVN
-1723 IRQWADGYGTDTDDV
+1723 VRQWADGYGTDTDDV

-1747 RMEEQF
+1747 QMEEQF
-1753 LSEFEPY
+1753 LREFEPY
-1760 TEATRPQRKL
+1760 TQINRPQRKSSVSAA
-1770 TGTGKPDEEYVR
+1770 GPDEEYLR
-1782 LKLQDV
+1782 LRLQDV
-1788 PESVLNGPLN
+1788 PESVLNGPLD
-1798 ELNEYVF
+1798 ELNQYMF

-1820 RVDALDGLFKATP
+1820 RVDALDGLFTATP
-1833 DEVAQLSEQ
+1833 DEVAQLGEQ

-1859 DTKATKGKI
+1859 DTNATKGKI

-1882 DPQAAKDAAE
+1882 DPQTAKDAAE

-1920 QIDQI
+1920 QVDRM
-1925 VNPVPDPEFIGAER
+1925 VSPVSDPEFIGAER
-1939 IGEIGERF
+1939 VGEIGDRF
-1947 YQRAAEG
+1947 YERATEG
-1954 PAGAAV
+1954 PAGRNV

-1971 QRLPDYETRYEYNPD
+1971 QRLPDYEIRYEYNPD
-1986 TSYDQQPFKYG
+1986 VNYDQQPFKYG
-1997 KPSTDLPLAEQRVTI
+1997 KPSTEPPLAEQRVVI
-2012 TPQEIEETIRA
+2012 TPQEIEETIQA
-2023 NEMKTLAHNFDLLTQ
+2023 NESKMFAHNFNLLTQ
-2038 NVSNQVKQAKL
+2038 NISSQVKQAKL

-2082 KNAQK
+2082 KSAQK

-2101 GVQQAE
+2101 GIQQAE

-2120 EARVMDG
+2120 EARLMDG

-2141 GSVTQIPVPDAS
+2141 GSVTEIPVPDAA
-2153 TIVQQTLRDG
+2153 TIVQQTLQDG

-2182 LWDNAKYLEDPRVI
+2182 LWDNAKYLEDPRVT

-2216 TPGFHIRNVIGNSF
+2216 TPGFHVRNIIGNSF

-2262 EEFVGALDEV
+2262 EEFVGGLDEINRV
-2272 DRAAADTARN
+2272 AADTARN

-2297 EVIRGNKVYDNRVTR
+2297 EVIRGNKIYDNRVTR

-2336 GMDAGTAAA
+2336 GMDAGTATA

-2367 IPFWIWSSRN
+2367 VPFWIWSSRN

-2420 EAFQLPGVDAYA
+2420 EAFQLPGVGAYA

-2478 AIESTQDRLMNLLQG
+2478 AIESTQDRLVNLLQG

-2513 NAWLGFFGSPIR
+2513 NAWLGFFGSPVR